1 MRYVC
6 LIHGDSDVFD
16 ALSEQEAE
24 ALVDEHLAY
33 DDTLRER
40 GHWVTAEAMQGPETA
55 KLVRM
60 RGGRISTTDGPFAET
75 KEQIGGIFV
84 IEAATPD
91 EAIEIAGRIPSARLG
106 TVELRPVRDLIDE
119 RAGQATTPGP
129 G

>member
-6 LIHGDSDVFD
+6 LIYGDSDAFD
-16 ALSEQEAE
+16 ALSKQEAE

-40 GHWVTAEAMQGPETA
+40 GQWVTAEAMQGPETA

-60 RGGRISTTDGPFAET
+60 RDGRISATDGPFAET
-75 KEQIGGIFV
+75 KEQIGGFFV

-119 RAGQATTPGP
+119 RVGQAATSGP

>member
-6 LIHGDSDVFD
+6 LIYGDSDVFD
-16 ALSEQEAE
+16 ALSAQEAE

-40 GHWVTAEAMQGPETA
+40 GQWVTAEAMQGPETA

-60 RGGRISTTDGPFAET
+60 REGRISATDGPFAET
-75 KEQIGGIFV
+75 KEQIGGVFV

-119 RAGQATTPGP
+119 RAGERPP
-129 G
+129 SS